1 MTFQDIGQQHLGSK
15 LEVFSHI
22 FSSFAGHK
30 PQKHIEKLVKN
41 GHEHLQQKSSDR
53 HAAFDLPITLSAP
66 GVDAQPQIVEKRAAQ
81 PHSGGMRSRRKR
93 QEYTTHAAAQPGFAM
108 ASWSLE
114 Q

>member
-1 MTFQDIGQQHLGSK
+1 MHESTMKGCLYLDTGK
-15 LEVFSHI
+15 VDVFSRNKCRNRKYCHQEI
-22 FSSFAGHK
+22 NSYH
-30 PQKHIEKLVKN
+30 
-41 GHEHLQQKSSDR
+41 
-53 HAAFDLPITLSAP
+53 AFDLPITLSAP

>member
-1 MTFQDIGQQHLGSK
+1 
-15 LEVFSHI
+15 
-22 FSSFAGHK
+22 
-30 PQKHIEKLVKN
+30 
-41 GHEHLQQKSSDR
+41 
-53 HAAFDLPITLSAP
+53 AFDLPITLSAP
-66 GVDAQPQIVEKRAAQ
+66 GVDAQPQIAEKPAAQ